1 MLMLV
6 CVMLMLVCVYAY
18 ASVFV
23 PLQLLLGSG
32 WWLSRCLAGQ
42 VSHLH
47 TVEYTTK
54 CLTSRAFSNNLR
66 HCHHY
71 HLLLLRRN
79 HHRCHQHPYMC
90 LMSTIFWFNHHPQF
104 SHLISSH
111 SITNAINTIG
121 VQHKQSFSW
130 NVPCWQNHL
139 YQHHDLHQS
148 VCLAR
153 AFW

>member
-6 CVMLMLVCVYAY
+6 CLCLCSY
-18 ASVFV
+18 
-23 PLQLLLGSG
+23 
-32 WWLSRCLAGQ
+32 CLARVGGCRAAW
-42 VSHLH
+42 LA
-47 TVEYTTK
+47 K
-54 CLTSRAFSNNLR
+54 CLTSTLWSTQPSVSPPEPSPTIFVTVIITIFFFFGVITIVVINV
-66 HCHHY
+66 HKCV
-71 HLLLLRRN
+71 
-79 HHRCHQHPYMC
+79 
-90 LMSTIFWFNHHPQF
+90 STIFWFNHHPQF

>member
-1 MLMLV
+1 MLVFVLLLVCLSLCLCVCATASVCAFSIVCVLLLVFMLMLVFVLMLVFMLYASVFMLYASVFMLMLV
-6 CVMLMLVCVYAY
+6 CYAY

-23 PLQLLLGSG
+23 PLQLLLGSA

-79 HHRCHQHPYMC
+79 YHRCHQRP
-90 LMSTIFWFNHHPQF
+90 
-104 SHLISSH
+104 
-111 SITNAINTIG
+111 
-121 VQHKQSFSW
+121 
-130 NVPCWQNHL
+130 
-139 YQHHDLHQS
+139 
-148 VCLAR
+148 
-153 AFW
+153 